1 MKKLLSFTL
10 LLIILSCSLSF
21 GSPAVNESEIQV
33 KAKAAVLMDA
43 STGEVLY
50 SFNENERLYPA
61 SVTKI
66 MPLLL
71 FMEALDSGKIA
82 LTDTVT
88 ASPTAASKGG
98 SQIWLKEGE
107 QMTVDELLRATAI
120 ASANDA
126 CTALGEHIA
135 GSETGFVK
143 MMNDRAKAL
152 GMMDTNFV
160 NYSGLDDDTTEH
172 LTTAY
177 DIALMSKE
185 LLSHERI
192 KTYTTV
198 WMDSLRNGET
208 QLVNTNKLVRFYSGT
223 TGLKT
228 GTTTKA
234 GYCLSASAER
244 DGLHLI
250 AVVMG
255 ADNSSE
261 RFEGAKAMRNAG
273 VLEKPKV
280 DAAMALHISSGVP
293 SGLVLAGTGTTMAGC
308 IFFRIQVTGTGCH
321 GAMPES
327 GVDPINIAA
336 HIHLSLQEIIA
347 REVCSFTPATVTVGR
362 VAAGEAPNII
372 PEKAVME
379 GSIRTMDKETG
390 AMIYRRIVDI
400 ATHTAELFRGQA
412 VVEEIS
418 SVPPLKNDAE
428 LVTQMVGF
436 IGEIYDAKKLVPLES
451 GGTGSED
458 FAVISQEVP
467 CCYLFLGAGT
477 QQEDPAYGK
486 PMHNECVVFNEAIL
500 PVGSAIFTHCAL
512 RWLQSQQYGSVG

>member
-1 MKKLLSFTL
+1 MKKLISFL
-10 LLIILSCSLSF
+10 LMSVLIIGCFSVSTT
-21 GSPAVNESEIQV
+21 AVNESEIKV
-33 KAKAAVLMDA
+33 NAKAAVLMDA

-50 SFNENERLYPA
+50 SFNENEKLYPA

-82 LTDTVT
+82 LTDVVT

-135 GSETGFVK
+135 GSEVGFVK
-143 MMNDRAKAL
+143 MMNDRAKEL
-152 GMMDTNFV
+152 GMVNTNFV
-160 NYSGLDDDTTEH
+160 NCSGLDDDTTEH

-255 ADNSSE
+255 AANSSD
-261 RFEGAKAMRNAG
+261 RFEDAKAMLNWGFANFET
-273 VLEKPKV
+273 VTPQI
-280 DAAMALHISSGVP
+280 DSSLFGEVK
-293 SGLVLAGTGTTMAGC
+293 
-308 IFFRIQVTGTGCH
+308 IIR
-321 GAMPES
+321 
-327 GVDPINIAA
+327 GVDETVKPVITGVKPITLKAGEKSQLKTEIN
-336 HIHLSLQEIIA
+336 LSESAEAPIEKNQILG
-347 REVCSFTPATVTVGR
+347 TVTLKIG
-362 VAAGEAPNII
+362 
-372 PEKAVME
+372 
-379 GSIRTMDKETG
+379 DKE
-390 AMIYRRIVDI
+390 I
-400 ATHTAELFRGQA
+400 AQYNLVSENF
-412 VVEEIS
+412 VE
-418 SVPPLKNDAE
+418 KTN
-428 LVTQMVGF
+428 
-436 IGEIYDAKKLVPLES
+436 IGHIMLRFLRSLAK
-451 GGTGSED
+451 
-458 FAVISQEVP
+458 
-467 CCYLFLGAGT
+467 
-477 QQEDPAYGK
+477 
-486 PMHNECVVFNEAIL
+486 
-500 PVGSAIFTHCAL
+500 SA
-512 RWLQSQQYGSVG
+512 

>member
-1 MKKLLSFTL
+1 MKKLLSLIFISVL
-10 LLIILSCSLSF
+10 LSYTLSF
-21 GSPAVNESEIQV
+21 NIGAVNDSEIQV
-33 KAKAAVLMDA
+33 NAKAAVLMDA
-43 STGEVLY
+43 STGQVLY
-50 SFNENERLYPA
+50 SINENEKLYPA

-135 GSETGFVK
+135 GSEVGFVK
-143 MMNDRAKAL
+143 MMNDRAGQL
-152 GMMDTNFV
+152 GMVNTNFV
-160 NYSGLDDDTTEH
+160 NCSGLDDDTTEH

-255 ADNSSE
+255 AENSTD
-261 RFEGAKAMRNAG
+261 RFESAKAMLNWGFANF
-273 VLEKPKV
+273 E
-280 DAAMALHISSGVP
+280 
-293 SGLVLAGTGTTMAGC
+293 
-308 IFFRIQVTGTGCH
+308 
-321 GAMPES
+321 
-327 GVDPINIAA
+327 
-336 HIHLSLQEIIA
+336 
-347 REVCSFTPATVTVGR
+347 TVTPEIDSSLFGEVEILRGVEESIR
-362 VAAGEAPNII
+362 PVITGVVPLTLKSGEKSQIKTQVDICENVEAPVEKNQTLGTVTIKIGDREIAKYNLVSEKEVEKTNIGHI
-372 PEKAVME
+372 MLRFLR
-379 GSIRTMDKETG
+379 S
-390 AMIYRRIVDI
+390 
-400 ATHTAELFRGQA
+400 L
-412 VVEEIS
+412 
-418 SVPPLKNDAE
+418 
-428 LVTQMVGF
+428 
-436 IGEIYDAKKLVPLES
+436 AK
-451 GGTGSED
+451 
-458 FAVISQEVP
+458 
-467 CCYLFLGAGT
+467 
-477 QQEDPAYGK
+477 
-486 PMHNECVVFNEAIL
+486 
-500 PVGSAIFTHCAL
+500 SA
-512 RWLQSQQYGSVG
+512 

>member
-1 MKKLLSFTL
+1 
-10 LLIILSCSLSF
+10 
-21 GSPAVNESEIQV
+21 
-33 KAKAAVLMDA
+33 
-43 STGEVLY
+43 
-50 SFNENERLYPA
+50 
-61 SVTKI
+61 

-82 LTDTVT
+82 LTDVVT

-135 GSETGFVK
+135 GSEVGFVK
-143 MMNDRAKAL
+143 MMNDKAKEL
-152 GMMDTNFV
+152 GMVNTNFV
-160 NYSGLDDDTTEH
+160 NCSGLDDDTTEH

-228 GTTTKA
+228 GTTSKA

-255 ADNSSE
+255 AGNSND
-261 RFEGAKAMRNAG
+261 RFEGAKAMLNWGFANF
-273 VLEKPKV
+273 E
-280 DAAMALHISSGVP
+280 
-293 SGLVLAGTGTTMAGC
+293 
-308 IFFRIQVTGTGCH
+308 
-321 GAMPES
+321 
-327 GVDPINIAA
+327 
-336 HIHLSLQEIIA
+336 
-347 REVCSFTPATVTVGR
+347 TVTPQIDSSLFGEVEILRGVQESVKPILVG
-362 VAAGEAPNII
+362 VKPITLKAGEKAKIKTEINLSENAEAPIEKNQTLGTVTLKIDDREIAKYNLVSEKEVEKTNIGHI
-372 PEKAVME
+372 MLRFLR
-379 GSIRTMDKETG
+379 S
-390 AMIYRRIVDI
+390 
-400 ATHTAELFRGQA
+400 L
-412 VVEEIS
+412 
-418 SVPPLKNDAE
+418 
-428 LVTQMVGF
+428 
-436 IGEIYDAKKLVPLES
+436 AK
-451 GGTGSED
+451 
-458 FAVISQEVP
+458 
-467 CCYLFLGAGT
+467 
-477 QQEDPAYGK
+477 
-486 PMHNECVVFNEAIL
+486 
-500 PVGSAIFTHCAL
+500 SA
-512 RWLQSQQYGSVG
+512 

>member
-1 MKKLLSFTL
+1 MKKLITFLLVSIMLTVSFNVGTL
-10 LLIILSCSLSF
+10 
-21 GSPAVNESEIQV
+21 AVNEGEIQIN
-33 KAKAAVLMDA
+33 AKAAVLMDA

-50 SFNENERLYPA
+50 SFNENEKLYPA

-71 FMEALDSGKIA
+71 FMEALDSGKIS
-82 LTDTVT
+82 LEDTVT

-135 GSETGFVK
+135 GSEVGFVK
-143 MMNDRAKAL
+143 MMNDRAKEL
-152 GMMDTNFV
+152 GMTNTNFV
-160 NYSGLDDDTTEH
+160 NCSGLDDDTTEH

-185 LLSHERI
+185 LLSHERV

-228 GTTTKA
+228 GTTSKA

-255 ADNSSE
+255 AENSNE
-261 RFEGAKAMRNAG
+261 RFEGAKAMLNWGFANFETVTPQIDSSLFGQVEVIRGVKESIKPIITGVKPITLKAG
-273 VLEKPKV
+273 EKSQLK
-280 DAAMALHISSGVP
+280 
-293 SGLVLAGTGTTMAGC
+293 T
-308 IFFRIQVTGTGCH
+308 
-321 GAMPES
+321 E
-327 GVDPINIAA
+327 INICE
-336 HIHLSLQEIIA
+336 S
-347 REVCSFTPATVTVGR
+347 V
-362 VAAGEAPNII
+362 EAPVENNQILGTVI
-372 PEKAVME
+372 LKIA
-379 GSIRTMDKETG
+379 DKEIAKYNLINENFVDKTNIG
-390 AMIYRRIVDI
+390 HIMVRI
-400 ATHTAELFRGQA
+400 LC
-412 VVEEIS
+412 S
-418 SVPPLKNDAE
+418 L
-428 LVTQMVGF
+428 
-436 IGEIYDAKKLVPLES
+436 AK
-451 GGTGSED
+451 
-458 FAVISQEVP
+458 
-467 CCYLFLGAGT
+467 
-477 QQEDPAYGK
+477 
-486 PMHNECVVFNEAIL
+486 
-500 PVGSAIFTHCAL
+500 SA
-512 RWLQSQQYGSVG
+512 

>member
-1 MKKLLSFTL
+1 MKKLLATL
-10 LLIILSCSLSF
+10 VILSLLMGCFSVSTT
-21 GSPAVNESEIQV
+21 AVNDSEIKV
-33 KAKAAVLMDA
+33 NAKAAVLMDA

-50 SFNENERLYPA
+50 SFNENEKLYPA

-82 LTDTVT
+82 LTDIVT

-135 GSETGFVK
+135 GSEVGFVK

-152 GMMDTNFV
+152 GMMNTNFV
-160 NYSGLDDDTTEH
+160 NCSGLDDDTTEH

-198 WMDSLRNGET
+198 WMDSLRNGDT

-244 DGLHLI
+244 DRLHLI

-255 ADNSSE
+255 ADNSTD
-261 RFEGAKAMRNAG
+261 RFEGAKAMLDWGFANFETVTPQIDSSLFSQVQ
-273 VLEKPKV
+273 VL
-280 DAAMALHISSGVP
+280 
-293 SGLVLAGTGTTMAGC
+293 
-308 IFFRIQVTGTGCH
+308 R
-321 GAMPES
+321 
-327 GVDPINIAA
+327 GVDEAIKPVITGVKPLTLKAGEKSQ
-336 HIHLSLQEIIA
+336 LKTEVSLCENVEAPVEKNQ
-347 REVCSFTPATVTVGR
+347 TLGTVTVRIGDR
-362 VAAGEAPNII
+362 EIAKYNLVSEKEVEKTNIGHI
-372 PEKAVME
+372 MV
-379 GSIRTMDKETG
+379 
-390 AMIYRRIVDI
+390 RI
-400 ATHTAELFRGQA
+400 L
-412 VVEEIS
+412 S
-418 SVPPLKNDAE
+418 SL
-428 LVTQMVGF
+428 
-436 IGEIYDAKKLVPLES
+436 AK
-451 GGTGSED
+451 
-458 FAVISQEVP
+458 
-467 CCYLFLGAGT
+467 
-477 QQEDPAYGK
+477 
-486 PMHNECVVFNEAIL
+486 
-500 PVGSAIFTHCAL
+500 SA
-512 RWLQSQQYGSVG
+512 

>member
-1 MKKLLSFTL
+1 MKKLISFFLVTIML
-10 LLIILSCSLSF
+10 TGCF
-21 GSPAVNESEIQV
+21 GVSTIAVNDSEIEV
-33 KAKAAVLMDA
+33 NAKAAVLMDA

-50 SFNENERLYPA
+50 SFNENEKLYPA

-71 FMEALDSGKIA
+71 FMEALDSGKVA

-135 GSETGFVK
+135 GSEVGFVK
-143 MMNDRAKAL
+143 MMNDRAKEL
-152 GMMDTNFV
+152 GMVNTNFV
-160 NYSGLDDDTTEH
+160 NCSGLDDDTTEH

-185 LLSHERI
+185 LLSHDRI

-228 GTTTKA
+228 GTTSKA
-234 GYCLSASAER
+234 GHCLSASAQR

-255 ADNSSE
+255 AGNSTD
-261 RFEGAKAMRNAG
+261 RFEGAKAMLNWGFANFEIVTPQIDSSLFGEVEILRGVEESIRPTLTGVKPITLKAG
-273 VLEKPKV
+273 EKNQLKTE
-280 DAAMALHISSGVP
+280 ISLCQSVEAPVEKNQTLG
-293 SGLVLAGTGTTMAGC
+293 
-308 IFFRIQVTGTGCH
+308 
-321 GAMPES
+321 
-327 GVDPINIAA
+327 
-336 HIHLSLQEIIA
+336 
-347 REVCSFTPATVTVGR
+347 TVTLKIGDREIASYNLVSDIF
-362 VAAGEAPNII
+362 VEKTNIGHI
-372 PEKAVME
+372 
-379 GSIRTMDKETG
+379 
-390 AMIYRRIVDI
+390 IVRF
-400 ATHTAELFRGQA
+400 LR
-412 VVEEIS
+412 S
-418 SVPPLKNDAE
+418 L
-428 LVTQMVGF
+428 
-436 IGEIYDAKKLVPLES
+436 AK
-451 GGTGSED
+451 
-458 FAVISQEVP
+458 
-467 CCYLFLGAGT
+467 
-477 QQEDPAYGK
+477 
-486 PMHNECVVFNEAIL
+486 
-500 PVGSAIFTHCAL
+500 SA
-512 RWLQSQQYGSVG
+512 

>member
-1 MKKLLSFTL
+1 MKKLISYL
-10 LLIILSCSLSF
+10 LVSVLIIAPLSVSTT
-21 GSPAVNESEIQV
+21 AVNESEIKV
-33 KAKAAVLMDA
+33 EAKAAVLMDA

-50 SFNENERLYPA
+50 SFNENEKLYPA

-82 LTDTVT
+82 LTDVVT

-135 GSETGFVK
+135 GSEVGFVK
-143 MMNDRAKAL
+143 MMNDKAKEL
-152 GMMDTNFV
+152 GMVNTNFV
-160 NYSGLDDDTTEH
+160 NCSGLDDDTTEH

-228 GTTTKA
+228 GTTSKA

-255 ADNSSE
+255 AGNSND
-261 RFEGAKAMRNAG
+261 RFEGAKAMLNWGFANF
-273 VLEKPKV
+273 E
-280 DAAMALHISSGVP
+280 
-293 SGLVLAGTGTTMAGC
+293 
-308 IFFRIQVTGTGCH
+308 
-321 GAMPES
+321 
-327 GVDPINIAA
+327 
-336 HIHLSLQEIIA
+336 
-347 REVCSFTPATVTVGR
+347 TVTPQIDSSLFGEVEILRGVQESVKPILVG
-362 VAAGEAPNII
+362 VKPITLKAGEKAKIKTEINLSENAEAPIEKNQTLGTVTLKIDDREIAKYNLVSEKEVEKTNIGHI
-372 PEKAVME
+372 MLRFLR
-379 GSIRTMDKETG
+379 S
-390 AMIYRRIVDI
+390 
-400 ATHTAELFRGQA
+400 L
-412 VVEEIS
+412 
-418 SVPPLKNDAE
+418 
-428 LVTQMVGF
+428 
-436 IGEIYDAKKLVPLES
+436 AK
-451 GGTGSED
+451 
-458 FAVISQEVP
+458 
-467 CCYLFLGAGT
+467 
-477 QQEDPAYGK
+477 
-486 PMHNECVVFNEAIL
+486 
-500 PVGSAIFTHCAL
+500 SA
-512 RWLQSQQYGSVG
+512 